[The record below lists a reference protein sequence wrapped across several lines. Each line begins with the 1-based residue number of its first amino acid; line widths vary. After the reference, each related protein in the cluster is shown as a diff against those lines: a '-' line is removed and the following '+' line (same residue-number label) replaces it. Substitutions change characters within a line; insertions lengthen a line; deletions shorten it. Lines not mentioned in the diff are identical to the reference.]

1 MSEINNLKSAD
12 KTPNS
17 LNHDT
22 FVKFMASNSPSALIN
37 DHNAPLAE
45 MVHPLTYSMDF
56 KKHPDMLAIPV
67 AYSFQRNFYKLFKEL
82 KKLPY

>member
-1 MSEINNLKSAD
+1 MSDRNDLKSD
-12 KTPNS
+12 KGSPIS

-22 FVKFMASNSPSALIN
+22 FVKYMANNSPSALIN
-37 DHNAPLAE
+37 NHNAPLAE
-45 MVHPLTYSMDF
+45 MVHPLVYSKDF